1 MTGRRRPGGIVHG
14 LVSGAV
20 AAVDSWGEFD
30 GGAVFPQEERVIA
43 RAVPKR
49 RREFTGARH
58 CARRALAE
66 LSVPPVPI
74 LPGTHGAPVWP
85 TGTTGSITHTEDY
98 RAAAVARTTDV
109 RAIGIDAEP
118 HQRMP
123 GRTAEFVTANAYE
136 AAVLRR
142 LAGEYPGVHW
152 DRLVFSAK
160 EATYKIWST
169 FTGHWLGFEDAV
181 VVPDPSRGTFEA
193 RLLVPGPVVDG
204 VSLRRLHGRW
214 AVREGLVVTAIV
226 LAAAPA

>member
-1 MTGRRRPGGIVHG
+1 MTGRRRPGGIVHD

-30 GGAVFPQEERVIA
+30 GGAVFSQEEHVIA

-66 LSVPPVPI
+66 LSVPPAPI
-74 LPGTHGAPVWP
+74 LPGRHGAPVWP
-85 TGTTGSITHTEDY
+85 AGITGSITHTEDY
-98 RAAAVARTTDV
+98 RAAAVARTADI

-123 GRTAEFVTANAYE
+123 GRTAELVTANAYE

-142 LAGEYPGVHW
+142 LAEGYPGVHW
-152 DRLVFSAK
+152 TGSSSARRRRR
-160 EATYKIWST
+160 TRSGPPSPG
-169 FTGHWLGFEDAV
+169 TGWASRTRSSYRTRPGA
-181 VVPDPSRGTFEA
+181 PSR
-193 RLLVPGPVVDG
+193 PG
-204 VSLRRLHGRW
+204 S
-214 AVREGLVVTAIV
+214 
-226 LAAAPA
+226 